1 MTKWLLKVYLEQ
13 ENDQGKKRSAF
24 GEDGLIPVNGR

>member
-13 ENDQGKKRSAF
+13 QNDQGKKRF
-24 GEDGLIPVNGR
+24 GEDGLILVNGR